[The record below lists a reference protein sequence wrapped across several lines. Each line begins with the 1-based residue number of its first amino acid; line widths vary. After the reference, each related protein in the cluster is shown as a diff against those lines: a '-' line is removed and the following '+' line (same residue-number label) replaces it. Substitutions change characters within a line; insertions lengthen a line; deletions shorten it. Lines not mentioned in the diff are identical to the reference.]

1 MTRDSITLWL
11 SSTKPITAVAIA
23 QLWEQGKLDL
33 DDYISEY
40 IPEFGVKGKES
51 ITIRHALTHTGGFR
65 RFSTGGP
72 SLPWDEIISRICNL
86 EVEPGWEPG
95 KKAGYHLESS
105 WYILAEIVRRLDGRE
120 YPQYVREA
128 IFEPLVMKD
137 SWIGMPPENHR
148 DYGERIAPMYLTEG
162 ERPLPAT
169 WTSEEWS
176 ASCRP
181 GGGGQGPVR
190 ELGRFYEMLLGGGQ
204 IDGRRFLLPQTVE
217 AMTARHRVGMRD
229 QTFAHVVDWGLGFIV
244 SSNLYGA
251 DTVPY
256 GYGPHASPR
265 AFGHSGNQS
274 STGFADPEHGL
285 VVAWLLNGMPGERR
299 HQQRV
304 RAINAALYE
313 ELGLA

>member
-1 MTRDSITLWL
+1 MTSDSVTLWL

-23 QLWEQGKLDL
+23 QLWEQARLDL
-33 DDYISEY
+33 DDPISKH
-40 IPEFGVKGKES
+40 IPEFGVKGKEA

-65 RFSTGGP
+65 RFSASAP
-72 SLPWDEIISRICNL
+72 SISWEETIARICAL
-86 EVEPGWEPG
+86 EIESGWKPG

-105 WYILAEIVRRLDGRE
+105 WYILAEIVRRLDGRP
-120 YPQYVREA
+120 YPRYAREA
-128 IFEPLVMKD
+128 MFEPLGMKD
-137 SWIGMPPENHR
+137 SWIGMPPAKHR
-148 DYGERIAPMYLTEG
+148 EYSDLIAPMYLVEG
-162 ERPLPAT
+162 ERPLLAT

-181 GGGGQGPVR
+181 GGGGQGPIR
-190 ELGRFYEMLLGGGQ
+190 ELGRFYEMLLGRGQ
-204 IDGRRFLLPQTVE
+204 INGRRFLLPQTVE

-229 QTFAHVVDWGLGFIV
+229 QTFAHVVDWGLGFIIN
-244 SSNLYGA
+244 SNIYGA

-274 STGFADPEHGL
+274 STGFADPEHDL
-285 VVAWLLNGMPGERR
+285 VVAWALNGMPGEHR

-304 RAINAALYE
+304 RAINAAIYE
-313 ELGLA
+313 DLNLA